1 MAQSTGH
8 FRVPKPL
15 TFKTRQLQNLS
26 CKNEF
31 YLQENEEKQKH
42 LISYQQLRTKHRFE
56 TDAWGNSDVAYH
68 VRNLPGSAVRLSHYF
83 FLSVFGEKKWG
94 IASVYGQTSAWIWS
108 AFSFY
113 VSCCTSWWWEKA
125 CSRVLDLTRPLPSA
139 RTASSQAFSVNAFRW
154 LPRDRINA

>member
-15 TFKTRQLQNLS
+15 TLKTRQLQNLS

-68 VRNLPGSAVRLSHYF
+68 IRNLPGSAVRLSHYF
-83 FLSVFGEKKWG
+83 SFL
-94 IASVYGQTSAWIWS
+94 Y
-108 AFSFY
+108 
-113 VSCCTSWWWEKA
+113 
-125 CSRVLDLTRPLPSA
+125 LA
-139 RTASSQAFSVNAFRW
+139 RRSEG
-154 LPRDRINA
+154 